1 VKEDDVVQDQVRMTG
16 QGRTVQKD
24 SIKPESKPERTTKR

>member
-1 VKEDDVVQDQVRMTG
+1 MTG